1 MTAAAIENIE
11 PPLSWVR
18 QDIEQRFG
26 FRGGRFTRVNSWFSL
41 LLGFAA
47 TVLFY
52 VVLSLFPSLWL
63 AQSFTKRGP
72 TPYFIAFFSFW
83 SLAILVIKWRKLELQ
98 RQVLRYDVVPEA
110 PDFVLS
116 AATADQVSDGMHAV
130 ADDTRHFVLFNRI
143 MIALSNLKNLGRVT
157 DVDEILRSQG
167 EADES
172 AMETSYSLIR
182 GFIWA
187 IPVLGFIGTVL
198 GLSEAIGGFSSVL
211 ESTTDVANLV
221 DALKIVTGGLATAFE
236 TTLQA
241 LVAALA
247 IQLLLTVLKRGEEEF
262 LDACSDYCLRRIVN
276 RLRLMP
282 YQQEQ

>member
-1 MTAAAIENIE
+1 MSAVTAELVE

-18 QDIEQRFG
+18 QDVEQRLG
-26 FRGGRFTRVNSWFSL
+26 FRGGRFTRVNNWLSLIMGFS
-41 LLGFAA
+41 A
-47 TVLFY
+47 TVVFY
-52 VVLSLFPSLWL
+52 LVLSFFPSLWL

-72 TPYFIAFFSFW
+72 TPYAIAFFSFW
-83 SLAILVIKWRKLELQ
+83 ALAILLVKWRKLVLQ
-98 RQVLRYDVVPEA
+98 QQSLKHDVVPQA
-110 PDFVLS
+110 HDFVLS
-116 AATADQVSDGMHAV
+116 SSTADQVVDGIHAV
-130 ADDTRHFVLFNRI
+130 VDDSRHFVLFNRI

-167 EADES
+167 EYDES
-172 AMETSYSLIR
+172 AMETSYSLVR

-211 ESTTDVANLV
+211 ESTKEVAHLV

-247 IQLLLTVLKRGEEEF
+247 IQILLTFLKKGEEEF
-262 LDACSDYCLRRIVN
+262 LDGCSEYCLRRIVN

-282 YQQEQ
+282 YQQE